1 MSIKHLGHDSWQSTL
16 DGGVY
21 SSKEAAEHYERQ
33 ALAKAHSETS
43 GSRALAEM
51 SAEQLKS
58 FFNAVSAQADAPDR
72 VRDFRE
78 VQTEFISAHPE
89 YLANTANGAA
99 LCAVL
104 NDRGLL
110 NSDGTYFGDLAD
122 MESAY
127 LDLAERGILQL
138 KKGERVPKR
147 PDEIEMYNMSAEE
160 LLKAARG
167 F

>member
-33 ALAKAHSETS
+33 ALAKAHSETE
-43 GSRALAEM
+43 GSKTLSEM

-78 VQTEFISAHPE
+78 IQSEFISAHPE

-110 NSDGTYFGDLAD
+110 NSDGTFHGDLAD
-122 MESAY
+122 METAY

-138 KKGERVPKR
+138 KKGTQLPKR
-147 PDEIEMYNMSAEE
+147 TNEIELYNMSAEE
-160 LLKAARG
+160 LLKASRG